1 MTKRVIVED
10 LARAELRQAMRWYEE
25 QRPGKGAEL
34 LDEVD
39 GIFVALSS
47 PTTIGVTVPG
57 VKAGV
62 RLLRILLTRFPYAV
76 VYVEHEERVHVV
88 AVAHLKKEARLP
100 DRKRRDAPDRD
111 ERTSV
116 AKRLAVLQG
125 LAGATADPRTAVS
138 GAGWLGRRRQRRWLV
153 PGALKPE
160 ASKVGARA

>member
-88 AVAHLKKEARLP
+88 AVAHLKKKPGYPIENAATRQI
-100 DRKRRDAPDRD
+100 A
-111 ERTSV
+111 TS
-116 AKRLAVLQG
+116 ALRWPSGWQFFKG
-125 LAGATADPRTAVS
+125 L
-138 GAGWLGRRRQRRWLV
+138 LGQRQILGLLFPALV
-153 PGALKPE
+153 GLGEGDKEGGSCPAH
-160 ASKVGARA
+160 